1 MNILIA
7 VTHLQRSNGGVC
19 THVMDLCRGLCK
31 LGHNVILT
39 ADPTKNNY
47 QKKIEQLTLLQNG
60 KKNSFK
66 FIQIPFLKTQNSLK
80 DFLHIS
86 HQVLQI
92 VKQENITLIHSHGQ
106 AICLV
111 GVLIRGL
118 TGVPFIW
125 TNHIDEIARPKL
137 FKKILHIFKF
147 PIISVSSDL
156 KKFLIREYGVKEKR
170 IYVVPNGI
178 DMEEYLPLSS
188 DEKRRIKYRFGVEDK
203 YVISILARITYGKG
217 HNYLLKA
224 ISKLQQ
230 EKNIPQIKVLFAG
243 ELYDSFQ
250 YYLDQQLEYAKD
262 NRIDVDFLGFQ
273 SPREIFGISDLSVLP
288 SIYEGFALT
297 CLESLAMECP
307 VIRSDT
313 PGWSDMQ
320 DICMVFPKKNVDKL
334 AEQILYAIRHPE
346 EMRQM
351 AIRGKEKVA
360 DVFTKEQ
367 MALQTAQIY
376 EEILR

>member
-19 THVMDLCRGLCK
+19 THVIDLCRGLCK
-31 LGHNVILT
+31 MGHNVILA
-39 ADPTKNNY
+39 ADSTKNDY
-47 QKKIEQLTLLQNG
+47 QKKIEQLIFLQKG

-66 FIQIPFLKTQNSLK
+66 FIQISFLQAQNSLK
-80 DFLHIS
+80 DFLHVS
-86 HQVLQI
+86 YQVLQI
-92 VKQENITLIHSHGQ
+92 VKRENITLIHSHGQ

-137 FKKILHIFKF
+137 FKKILHVFKF

-156 KKFLIREYGVKEKR
+156 KKFLIQEYGVKEKR
-170 IYVVPNGI
+170 IFVVPNGI
-178 DMEEYLPLSS
+178 DMEEFSPLSS
-188 DEKRRIKYRFGVEDK
+188 DEKRRIKDRFDVEGK

-224 ISKLQQ
+224 ISKVQQ
-230 EKNIPQIKVLFAG
+230 EVDIPQIKVLFAG
-243 ELYDSFQ
+243 ELYDSFK
-250 YYLDQQLEYAKD
+250 YYLDQQLEYAKV
-262 NRIDVDFLGFQ
+262 NHIDVDFLGFQ

-313 PGWSDMQ
+313 PGCSDMK
-320 DICMVFPKKNVDKL
+320 DVCMVFPKKNVDKL
-334 AEQILYAIRHPE
+334 AEEILHAIRHPE
-346 EMRQM
+346 EMREM
-351 AIRGKEKVA
+351 AIRGKAKVSTF
-360 DVFTKEQ
+360 FTKEQ
-367 MALQTAQIY
+367 MALQTAQVY
-376 EEILR
+376 EQIL